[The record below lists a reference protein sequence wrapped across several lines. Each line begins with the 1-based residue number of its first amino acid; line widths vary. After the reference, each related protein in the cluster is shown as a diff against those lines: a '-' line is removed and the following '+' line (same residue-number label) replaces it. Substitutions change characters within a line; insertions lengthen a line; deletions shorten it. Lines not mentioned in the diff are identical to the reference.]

1 MAHHLYGYSTS
12 DDDPDYRDFID
23 SISVSKE
30 ELDALVNVPE
40 LQSVQQARDYVRS
53 DSRRIAGLRAYQ
65 RVWREVELI
74 GSRARGHIVTV
85 VYIAAEALRGNRKH
99 RHT

>member
-1 MAHHLYGYSTS
+1 MAHHLYDYETS

-53 DSRRIAGLRAYQ
+53 GTARTAALRAH
-65 RVWREVELI
+65 RRMWREIERL
-74 GSRARGHIVTV
+74 GTRARGHIVTV
-85 VYIAAEALRGNRKH
+85 VYIAAEALRNRKH